1 LDWKQFLPGIR
12 PLHRSSTPL
21 LQYSKKTPGWVGSQT
36 SSRDL
41 LEKGSSDPQVLG
53 HLQSDR
59 LQLNFNLMRWTLFRY
74 LLVEE
79 TIPFLASLFVMTIAL
94 FLGKTMR
101 YAQMFFI
108 TGSGLVD
115 FGKLLLYLIPYLFAF
130 TIPMAT
136 LIAILLAFARLAHD
150 NELTAMKAA
159 GISFYQTI
167 PPVALLAGFAL
178 LLTLA
183 LSNFVLPHAN
193 SAFKRT
199 ILDMARSRGE
209 LILKERIFND
219 QFAGLVFFINSISPD
234 GKHLRKVFISDSRSP
249 ETKSSIVAEEGFVL
263 HSADG
268 NRMTL
273 KLLRGQIFRVA
284 AEMNSLQTIRFQNYD
299 FNLNLDSLALGD
311 KEFSKAEKHL
321 SFNEL
326 RQKLAAAKVGS
337 RQHNKLSYEFHRRL
351 SLPFA
356 CIVLGFLAAPLSVQS
371 RTGSR
376 LSGVVLGLL
385 LFLLYYVFIS
395 AAKAL
400 GEGGSYPPAVGM
412 WLPNVIFAA
421 LAIVLWIK
429 TARESPFKPIVVVRR
444 LLELITSRIRLR

>member
-1 LDWKQFLPGIR
+1 M
-12 PLHRSSTPL
+12 
-21 LQYSKKTPGWVGSQT
+21 
-36 SSRDL
+36 DL
-41 LEKGSSDPQVLG
+41 RMVD
-53 HLQSDR
+53 HLQSNG
-59 LQLNFNLMRWTLFRY
+59 LQLNFNLMRRTLLRY

-79 TIPFLASLFVMTIAL
+79 LIPFFVSLLVLTLVL

-101 YAQMFFI
+101 YTKLLFI
-108 TGSGLVD
+108 TGSGLAD
-115 FGKLLLYLIPYLFAF
+115 FGKLLLYLIPYLLAF

-136 LIAILLAFARLAHD
+136 LIAILLAFARLAND
-150 NELTAMKAA
+150 NEITAIKAA

-167 PPVALLAGFAL
+167 PPVALLAGFACVV
-178 LLTLA
+178 TLA
-183 LSNFVLPHAN
+183 LSSFVLPPAN

-199 ILDMARSRGE
+199 VLDMARSRGQ

-249 ETKSSIVAEEGFVL
+249 ETKSSIVAEEGFVV
-263 HSADG
+263 HSPDG
-268 NRMTL
+268 SRMTL
-273 KLLRGQIFRVA
+273 RLLRGQIFRVA

-299 FNLNLDSLALGD
+299 FNLDLDSLALGD
-311 KEFSKAEKHL
+311 KEFRKAERDLDFTELKQALASTKVDSKKH
-321 SFNEL
+321 N
-326 RQKLAAAKVGS
+326 R
-337 RQHNKLSYEFHRRL
+337 LSYEFHKRL

-376 LSGVVLGLL
+376 LSGVVIGIV
-385 LFLLYYVFIS
+385 LFLLYYVFVS

-400 GEGGSYPPAVGM
+400 GEGGSYPPAVGL
-412 WLPNVIFAA
+412 WLPNFIFSI

-429 TARESPFKPIVVVRR
+429 TARESSFKPIVIVQRFV
-444 LLELITSRIRLR
+444 ELVTSRIRLR

>member
-1 LDWKQFLPGIR
+1 MR
-12 PLHRSSTPL
+12 RTL
-21 LQYSKKTPGWVGSQT
+21 L
-36 SSRDL
+36 
-41 LEKGSSDPQVLG
+41 
-53 HLQSDR
+53 
-59 LQLNFNLMRWTLFRY
+59 RY

-79 TIPFLASLFVMTIAL
+79 AIPFFVSLFVLTLVL

-101 YAQMFFI
+101 YIKLLFI
-108 TGSGLVD
+108 TGSGLAE

-136 LIAILLAFARLAHD
+136 LMAILLAFSRLAHD

-167 PPVALLAGFAL
+167 PPVALLAGFAWL
-178 LLTLA
+178 VTLA

-193 SAFKRT
+193 SAFKRA

-234 GKHLRKVFISDSRSP
+234 GKHLRQVFISDSRSP
-249 ETKSSIVAEEGFVL
+249 ETKSSIIAEEGFVI
-263 HSADG
+263 HSPDG
-268 NRMTL
+268 NRMTMR
-273 KLLRGQIFRVA
+273 LLRGQIFRVA
-284 AEMNSLQTIRFQNYD
+284 AEMQSLQTIRFQNYD
-299 FNLNLDSLALGD
+299 LNLDLDSLALGD
-311 KEFSKAEKHL
+311 KEFRKAEKHL
-321 SFNEL
+321 DFNEL

-337 RQHNKLSYEFHRRL
+337 REHNKLSYEFHRRL

-371 RTGSR
+371 GTGSR
-376 LSGVVLGLL
+376 LSGVVFGLL
-385 LFLLYYVFIS
+385 LFLLYYVLIS

-412 WLPNVIFAA
+412 WLPNVIFSA

-429 TARESPFKPIVVVRR
+429 TARESPFKPIVVVQRFVGVV
-444 LLELITSRIRLR
+444 ISRVKSR

>member
-1 LDWKQFLPGIR
+1 M
-12 PLHRSSTPL
+12 
-21 LQYSKKTPGWVGSQT
+21 V
-36 SSRDL
+36 
-41 LEKGSSDPQVLG
+41 G
-53 HLQSDR
+53 HLQSNG
-59 LQLNFNLMRWTLFRY
+59 LQLNFNLMRRTLLRY

-79 TIPFLASLFVMTIAL
+79 AVPFFVSLLVLTLVL

-101 YAQMFFI
+101 YFKLLFI
-108 TGSGLVD
+108 TGSGLAD
-115 FGKLLLYLIPYLFAF
+115 FGKLLLYLMPYLFAF

-136 LIAILLAFARLAHD
+136 LLAILLAFARLAHD
-150 NELTAMKAA
+150 NEITAMKAA

-167 PPVALLAGFAL
+167 PPVALLAGFAWL
-178 LLTLA
+178 VTLS

-193 SAFKRT
+193 SAFKRA
-199 ILDMARSRGE
+199 ILEMARSRGE

-219 QFAGLVFFINSISPD
+219 QFSGLVFFINSISPD
-234 GKHLRKVFISDSRSP
+234 GKHLRQVFISDSRSP
-249 ETKSSIVAEEGFVL
+249 ETKSSIVAEEGFVV

-268 NRMTL
+268 DRMTL
-273 KLLRGQIFRVA
+273 RLLRGQIFRVA
-284 AEMNSLQTIRFQNYD
+284 AEMQSLQTIRFQNYD
-299 FNLNLDSLALGD
+299 FNLDLDSFALGG
-311 KEFSKAEKHL
+311 KELRKAEKHL

-337 RQHNKLSYEFHRRL
+337 REHNKLSYEFHRRL

-412 WLPNVIFAA
+412 WLPNVIFST

-429 TARESPFKPIVVVRR
+429 TARESPFKPIVVVQSLVR
-444 LLELITSRIRLR
+444 LVSSRIKLR

>member
-1 LDWKQFLPGIR
+1 
-12 PLHRSSTPL
+12 
-21 LQYSKKTPGWVGSQT
+21 
-36 SSRDL
+36 
-41 LEKGSSDPQVLG
+41 VLG
-53 HLQSDR
+53 HLQSNA
-59 LQLNFNLMRWTLFRY
+59 LQLHFHFMRRTLLRY

-79 TIPFLASLFVMTIAL
+79 AIPFFVSLFVLTLVL

-101 YAQMFFI
+101 YTKLLFI
-108 TGSGLVD
+108 TGSGLAD

-136 LIAILLAFARLAHD
+136 LLAILIAFARLAHD

-167 PPVALLAGFAL
+167 PPVALLAGFAWL
-178 LLTLA
+178 VTLA
-183 LSNFVLPHAN
+183 LSNLVLPHAN
-193 SAFKRT
+193 SAFKRV

-219 QFAGLVFFINSISPD
+219 QFAGLVFFINSISPG
-234 GKHLRKVFISDSRSP
+234 GKHLGQVFISDSRSP
-249 ETKSSIVAEEGFVL
+249 ETKSSIIAEEGFVI

-268 NRMTL
+268 KKMTL
-273 KLLRGQIFRVA
+273 RLLRGQIFRVA
-284 AEMNSLQTIRFQNYD
+284 AEMQSLQTIRFKNYD
-299 FNLNLDSLALGD
+299 FNLDLTSLALGD
-311 KEFSKAEKHL
+311 KEFRKAEKHL

-337 RQHNKLSYEFHRRL
+337 RDHNKLSYELHRRF

-356 CIVLGFLAAPLSVQS
+356 CVVLGFLAAPLSVQS

-385 LFLLYYVFIS
+385 MFLLYYVFIS

-400 GEGGSYPPAVGM
+400 GEGGPYPPAIGM
-412 WLPNVIFAA
+412 WLPNVIFSA

-429 TARESPFKPIVVVRR
+429 TAKESPFKPIVVIQRF
-444 LLELITSRIRLR
+444 LGLITSRIKLR

>member
-1 LDWKQFLPGIR
+1 M
-12 PLHRSSTPL
+12 
-21 LQYSKKTPGWVGSQT
+21 
-36 SSRDL
+36 DL
-41 LEKGSSDPQVLG
+41 RMVG
-53 HLQSDR
+53 HLQSNG
-59 LQLNFNLMRWTLFRY
+59 LQLNFNLMRRTLLRY

-79 TIPFLASLFVMTIAL
+79 LIPFFVSLLVLTLVL

-101 YAQMFFI
+101 YTKLLFI
-108 TGSGLVD
+108 TGSGLAD

-136 LIAILLAFARLAHD
+136 LIAILLAFARVAND

-167 PPVALLAGFAL
+167 PPVAVLAGFAWVV
-178 LLTLA
+178 TLA

-199 ILDMARSRGE
+199 VLDMARSRGQ

-249 ETKSSIVAEEGFVL
+249 ETKSSIVAEEGFVVP
-263 HSADG
+263 SPDG
-268 NRMTL
+268 KRMTL
-273 KLLRGQIFRVA
+273 RLLRGQIFRVE

-299 FNLNLDSLALGD
+299 FNLDLDSFALGD
-311 KEFSKAEKHL
+311 KEFRKAERDL
-321 SFNEL
+321 GLTEL
-326 RQKLAAAKVGS
+326 RQALASTKVNS
-337 RQHNKLSYEFHRRL
+337 KKHNRLSYEFHKRL

-376 LSGVVLGLL
+376 LSGVVIGIV
-385 LFLLYYVFIS
+385 LFLLYYVFVS

-400 GEGGSYPPAVGM
+400 GEGGFYPPAVGL
-412 WLPNVIFAA
+412 WLPNFIFSI

-429 TARESPFKPIVVVRR
+429 TARESPFKPIVVVQRFVG
-444 LLELITSRIRLR
+444 LVTSRIRLR